1 MATIYKTTMTPGKL
15 ELVTAWLPTRPWYV
29 ATGHAPALVRSG
41 GFRLDDPQGEVGMEF
56 MVLTDTSGGRETAYH
71 VPLTYRGAPLDAAGD
86 AGDAGAGL
94 VGTSEHGVLGT
105 RWIYDGAHDPVLVGQ
120 LIALLQG
127 RAVAQHQTASDTPD
141 PSVTAWCG
149 GELPPALSPGPLKV
163 SHTARGTDVLV
174 VGARAELTVTR
185 VLRAH
190 DEDPNEGTDA
200 HEDAAGREGPSA
212 SDSASASA
220 GAFGRLTAGWT
231 TPEGAAHR
239 GLFATLHPAERPART
254 TA

>member
-29 ATGHAPALVRSG
+29 ATGHAPELARSG
-41 GFRLDDPQGEVGMEF
+41 GFRLDDPEGEVGMEF
-56 MVLTDTSGGRETAYH
+56 MVLTDTSGGRETSYH
-71 VPLTYRGAPLDAAGD
+71 VPLTYRGAPFDGAGD
-86 AGDAGAGL
+86 DGAGL

-120 LIALLQG
+120 LLALLQG

-141 PSVTAWCG
+141 PSDTAWFG
-149 GELPPALSPGPLKV
+149 GAAELPVTLAPEPLEV
-163 SHTARGTDVLV
+163 SHTARGTEVLV
-174 VGARAELTVTR
+174 AGAQAALTVTR
-185 VLRAH
+185 ALRAR
-190 DEDPNEGTDA
+190 DEATDADGPEDADTGTDA
-200 HEDAAGREGPSA
+200 RTGEDPSA
-212 SDSASASA
+212 PSPART
-220 GAFGRLTAGWT
+220 FGRLTAGWT

-239 GLFATLHPAERPART
+239 GLFAMLHAAGRSART